1 MRARLAGGLAL
12 LLAAV
17 LIGSLAAFGWGTTA
31 DRLIINKAVDTLPE
45 EIRPFFEANRNYL
58 VQRVTDP
65 LAQAAKN
72 PLEKHNQ
79 FIRLDHY
86 GQFPFTTLPRDY
98 KAAVSKYSKHSLEM
112 YGVLPWEVGVY
123 SERLTIAFRG
133 HNWDD
138 VRLSAALLA
147 YYVAAAHDP
156 FNTTMNEDGK
166 ASGQTGVNQR
176 FSSSLVDRYSLFFFV
191 HPNAA
196 AYVRDPTDHAFEMCM
211 SAHSWLEN
219 VLLADRRA
227 RHGLADY
234 TDDYY
239 DRFYSQAGAVLIRQI
254 SDAATDVGSYWLTAW
269 TNAGKPALPAR

>member
-1 MRARLAGGLAL
+1 MRARFAGGLCL
-12 LLAAV
+12 LLVV
-17 LIGSLAAFGWGTTA
+17 LLIASLAAFAWNGTA
-31 DRLIINKAVDTLPE
+31 NRLIVNKAVDTLPDE
-45 EIRPFFEANRNYL
+45 MRPFFEANRSYL
-58 VQRVTDP
+58 VQHVDDP
-65 LAQAAKN
+65 LIQLAKN
-72 PLEKHNQ
+72 PMEKRNQ

-98 KAAVSKYSKHSLEM
+98 KAAVSKYSKHSLET

-123 SERLTIAFRG
+123 SERLTNAFRAR
-133 HNWDD
+133 NWDE
-138 VRLSAALLA
+138 VRLSGALLA
-147 YYVAAAHDP
+147 YYIAAAHDP
-156 FNTTMNEDGK
+156 FNTTLNEDGK

-176 FSSSLVDRYSLFFFV
+176 FSSSMVDRYSLFFFV
-191 HPNAA
+191 HPNQA
-196 AYVRDPTDHAFEMCM
+196 AYIRDPTDHAFEMCM

-227 RHGLADY
+227 HQGLADY

-239 DRFYSQAGAVLIRQI
+239 DRFYGQAGAVLIRQI